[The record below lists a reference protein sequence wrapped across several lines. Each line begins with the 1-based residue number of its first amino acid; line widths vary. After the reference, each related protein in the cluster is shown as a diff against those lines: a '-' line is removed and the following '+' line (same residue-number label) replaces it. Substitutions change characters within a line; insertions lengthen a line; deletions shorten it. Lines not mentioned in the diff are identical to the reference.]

1 MITHNDAFC
10 RQLCPERWVL
20 EKGELNTEGDIEW
33 MEKAAKQEVGFEAV
47 EEMVDATGNEIKI
60 KRKKNL
66 NAKDK
71 KKLMKKIKQKIADGE
86 DLDSEEEG
94 YAVEWNL

>member
-1 MITHNDAFC
+1 MGIG
-10 RQLCPERWVL
+10 E
-20 EKGELNTEGDIEW
+20 GELNTEGDIEW
-33 MEKAAKQEVGFEAV
+33 MEKAAKQEVGLEAV
-47 EEMVDATGNEIKI
+47 EEMVDVGNEIKI

-66 NAKDK
+66 NANDK

>member
-10 RQLCPERWVL
+10 RQLCQRGGW
-20 EKGELNTEGDIEW
+20 EKGELNTEGDIVDGEGNKTGGW
-33 MEKAAKQEVGFEAV
+33 FFEAV

-66 NAKDK
+66 NAKEK
-71 KKLMKKIKQKIADGE
+71 KKKMKQIKQKIADGE
-86 DLDSEEEG
+86 RFRFGGRVML
-94 YAVEWNL
+94 